1 MGNFSPELI
10 ISVIIQLIS
19 VGIFI
24 GVFKT
29 TITFM
34 QQQII
39 EIKQNLKD
47 DKQELKDE
55 MRRYNCVLERMTINE
70 QAVKTAHKRIDAF
83 EQALEIAQARRRSER
98 N

>member
-1 MGNFSPELI
+1 MQFSPELI
-10 ISVIIQLIS
+10 ISVVIQLIS

-39 EIKQNLKD
+39 EIKNDLKAD
-47 DKQELKDE
+47 KEELKNMLKADKQELKNE
-55 MRRYNCVLERMTINE
+55 MAKYNNMLERMVIVE
-70 QAVKTAHKRIDAF
+70 QSTKASHHRIDTI
-83 EQALEIAQARRRSER
+83 EEMIK
-98 N
+98 